1 MKNII
6 ESIINAGS
14 TAQSGR
20 PFGSTDCIGRSERSI
35 IPRRS
40 ERLILKQINTLTG
53 RSFRAAMR
61 SFRSGLSFLKFTKP
75 NKIPFIKVEVDK
87 VEVEVE
93 EEVVAGGQNVLEI
106 KNRHK
111 RDKNIK
117 LIEYC
122 HRYIVNEKI
131 YESVTAFI
139 NSHFSKFDADS
150 VIKNMGRGGGNFN
163 KSSKYRG
170 MTPYEIKKAW
180 RENGAEQARLGT
192 RLHSDIECFMNND
205 IRDDDIQID
214 YSHQDLLSIY
224 EFESE
229 NTRDEV
235 DPTGRSIQSIDPK
248 DRPLLA
254 VDQNGRPIQS
264 VEWSYFLNF
273 VRDHAEYKP
282 YRTEMKIYSEQ
293 LKIAG
298 SIDMLYKNSDG
309 SFSIFDWKRSKEI
322 QKYNM
327 YKKFSKTESVKHLPD
342 LNFVHYSL
350 QLNLYKYIL
359 ETNYNFKIKDLI
371 LVQLHP
377 NFKNYKL
384 YECLDLTSELDLLI
398 KERKNMLLATT

>member
-6 ESIINAGS
+6 KSIINAGS
-14 TAQSGR
+14 TAQS
-20 PFGSTDCIGRSERSI
+20 GRSERSI

-61 SFRSGLSFLKFTKP
+61 SFRSGLSFLKFPTP
-75 NKIPFIKVEVDK
+75 NKTPFIKVEEVVDE
-87 VEVEVE
+87 VEEVVDEVE
-93 EEVVAGGQNVLEI
+93 EEDEVVGGQNVLEI

-122 HRYIVNEKI
+122 HRYIVNEKM

-214 YSHQDLLSIY
+214 YTHQDLLSIY

-235 DPTGRSIQSIDPK
+235 DPKGRS
-248 DRPLLA
+248 
-254 VDQNGRPIQS
+254 IQS

-327 YKKFSKTESVKHLPD
+327 YKKFSKTESVKNLPD

-398 KERKNMLLATT
+398 KERKNMLLATLT

>member
-1 MKNII
+1 
-6 ESIINAGS
+6 
-14 TAQSGR
+14 
-20 PFGSTDCIGRSERSI
+20 
-35 IPRRS
+35 
-40 ERLILKQINTLTG
+40 
-53 RSFRAAMR
+53 
-61 SFRSGLSFLKFTKP
+61 
-75 NKIPFIKVEVDK
+75 
-87 VEVEVE
+87 
-93 EEVVAGGQNVLEI
+93 
-106 KNRHK
+106 
-111 RDKNIK
+111 
-117 LIEYC
+117 
-122 HRYIVNEKI
+122 
-131 YESVTAFI
+131 
-139 NSHFSKFDADS
+139 
-150 VIKNMGRGGGNFN
+150 
-163 KSSKYRG
+163 

-214 YSHQDLLSIY
+214 YTHQDLLSIY

-229 NTRDEV
+229 NTRDEKHGAGFSKV
-235 DPTGRSIQSIDPK
+235 DFEEAGRS
-248 DRPLLA
+248 A
-254 VDQNGRPIQS
+254 

-398 KERKNMLLATT
+398 KERKNMLLTTS

>member
-6 ESIINAGS
+6 KSIINV
-14 TAQSGR
+14 
-20 PFGSTDCIGRSERSI
+20 GSTDCIGRPFGSI

-75 NKIPFIKVEVDK
+75 NKTPFIKVEVDK

-93 EEVVAGGQNVLEI
+93 EEEEEMVVGGQNVLEI
-106 KNRHK
+106 KNRNE

-122 HRYIVNEKI
+122 HRYIVNEKM

-150 VIKNMGRGGGNFN
+150 VIKNMGRGGNFN

-170 MTPYEIKKAW
+170 MTPYEIKKEW

-214 YSHQDLLSIY
+214 YTHQDLLSIY

-229 NTRDEV
+229 NTRDEI
-235 DPTGRSIQSIDPK
+235 DPADRSIVS
-248 DRPLLA
+248 A
-254 VDQNGRPIQS
+254 
-264 VEWSYFLNF
+264 EWSYFLNF

-398 KERKNMLLATT
+398 KERKNMLLDTST